1 MLIIAG
7 VLSLEHQVLDRYL
20 SFIDHPD
27 EESENNIAS
36 LNVEYPYLNLVAD
49 FSDVNKGVEYL
60 RAKCKILAAATAL
73 DEKWRQYIMQ
83 KTKQADTSI
92 HGIIIVFISL
102 FLFEF

>member
-36 LNVEYPYLNLVAD
+36 LNVEYPY
-49 FSDVNKGVEYL
+49 
-60 RAKCKILAAATAL
+60 
-73 DEKWRQYIMQ
+73 
-83 KTKQADTSI
+83 
-92 HGIIIVFISL
+92 
-102 FLFEF
+102 